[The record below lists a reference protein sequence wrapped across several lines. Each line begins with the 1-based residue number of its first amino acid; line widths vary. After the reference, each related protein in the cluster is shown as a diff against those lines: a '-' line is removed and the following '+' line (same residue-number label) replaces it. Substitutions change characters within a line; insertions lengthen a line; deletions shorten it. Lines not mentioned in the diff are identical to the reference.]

1 MMKTIR
7 RITILLSLLP
17 AHALFAQATR
27 PALENWVSTAEKAVV
42 DVANAMPAETY
53 GFAPTNGEFAGVRT
67 FGEQLKHLAANN
79 YAAAAFIE
87 GRTPSADQLDESGPP
102 SVKTKSDIVGYVRGS
117 FAALHKAVAT
127 LDDGKAAALA
137 PGDKHNPIWYVID
150 AAAHSFDHYGQL
162 VEYLRMNGIVPPAS
176 RKTVAES
183 PLACDRLALSPEVR
197 KRHFEELGPALVKLR
212 RNVRELPDGYE
223 FEFPSDPKT
232 MAMLEEWVGQER
244 LCCPFFDIDVHFVQ
258 EGGPVWLRL
267 TGRPGTKEF
276 MEADGAAWIRR

>member
-1 MMKTIR
+1 MKTIR
-7 RITILLSLLP
+7 TVTTLVFVMTAHGLL
-17 AHALFAQATR
+17 AQATR
-27 PALENWVSTAEKAVV
+27 PALENWVSTGEKAVV
-42 DVANAMPAETY
+42 GVANAMPAEKY

-87 GRTPSADQLDESGPP
+87 GRTPSADQLDESGPA
-102 SVKTKSDIVGYVRGS
+102 SVKTREEIVDYVRGS

-127 LDDGKAAALA
+127 LDDQKAAALA
-137 PGDKHNPIWYVID
+137 PGDKHNPIWYVVD

-212 RNVRELPDGYE
+212 RAVHELPDGYE
-223 FEFPSDPKT
+223 FGLPSDPKT
-232 MAMLEEWVGQER
+232 MAMLEEWVGQEP
-244 LCCPFFDIDVHFVQ
+244 LSCPFFDIN
-258 EGGPVWLRL
+258 
-267 TGRPGTKEF
+267 
-276 MEADGAAWIRR
+276 